1 MRELLEKLFDH
12 CWNVVLFGCRK
23 RRVVVWLVSFT
34 ELIKPAVYCA

>member
-12 CWNVVLFGCRK
+12 CWNVALLGCRK
-23 RRVVVWLVSFT
+23 MLVVVLLVSFT